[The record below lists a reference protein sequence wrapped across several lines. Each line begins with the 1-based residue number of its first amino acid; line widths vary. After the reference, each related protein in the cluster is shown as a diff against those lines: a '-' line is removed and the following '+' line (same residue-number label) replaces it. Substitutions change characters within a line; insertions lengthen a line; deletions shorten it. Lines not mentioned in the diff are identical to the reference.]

1 MPHLRAGQS
10 VAGTL
15 RRKAA
20 YRFRTMTRR
29 LLHLSASTGIGHD
42 DMTARV
48 AEAISR
54 SGAVLV
60 DFSIFANLS
69 ATMRVE
75 LPSRQVGTL
84 GRCLGATGLTLDPP
98 SQRSVAS
105 WNDSGDVVATLKI
118 TFLGGAAKRQA
129 EALAAGG

>member
-1 MPHLRAGQS
+1 
-10 VAGTL
+10 
-15 RRKAA
+15 
-20 YRFRTMTRR
+20 MTRR

-60 DFSIFANLS
+60 DFSVFANLS

-75 LPSRQVGTL
+75 LPSRQVGAL
-84 GRCLGATGLTLDPP
+84 GRCLRATGLTLDAP

-105 WNDSGDVVATLKI
+105 WNDSGDVLATLKI
-118 TFLGGAAKRQA
+118 TFLGSEQMRRRD
-129 EALAAGG
+129 ALAATG